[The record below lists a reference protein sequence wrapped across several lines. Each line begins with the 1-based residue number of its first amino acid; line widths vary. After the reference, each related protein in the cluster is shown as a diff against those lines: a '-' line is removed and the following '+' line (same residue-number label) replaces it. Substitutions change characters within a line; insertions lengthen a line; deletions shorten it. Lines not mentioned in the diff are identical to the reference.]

1 MRSRWLTETKVM
13 PLKKSKPSR
22 CDFMFWTAHS
32 TAWESSPS
40 FPCSCSYSQCQ
51 FSQRTWASL
60 EAAVWAFSGGI
71 FEFSASSPYP
81 EGASNEPVSIVYVYA
96 GVGVTKWEWPSNWQW
111 SHSVSVVLMVR
122 SQPAGS
128 AGDPGRQER
137 HSQTKGMPLIRQR
150 CCWHQG
156 RACPTNTKCH
166 PGSTVS
172 RSPDVCYLG
181 KAHFMAKINNEM
193 SSTSIPPSLFCVSG
207 EITANGALPDSEL
220 HKPERME
227 IPPQG
232 FRSQRAVQTLQTSAL
247 LASSSWPHTDPA
259 V

>member
-1 MRSRWLTETKVM
+1 
-13 PLKKSKPSR
+13 
-22 CDFMFWTAHS
+22 
-32 TAWESSPS
+32 
-40 FPCSCSYSQCQ
+40 
-51 FSQRTWASL
+51 
-60 EAAVWAFSGGI
+60 
-71 FEFSASSPYP
+71 
-81 EGASNEPVSIVYVYA
+81 
-96 GVGVTKWEWPSNWQW
+96 
-111 SHSVSVVLMVR
+111 MVR

-137 HSQTKGMPLIRQR
+137 HSQTEGMPLIRQR
-150 CCWHQG
+150 GCWHQG
-156 RACPTNTKCH
+156 RACPTNMKCH

-232 FRSQRAVQTLQTSAL
+232 FRSQRAVQTDLSPVSQQL
-247 LASSSWPHTDPA
+247 LASHRPSCLTFANHDQFLTRHRCQGVGRKPGRNEVSTI
-259 V
+259 

>member
-1 MRSRWLTETKVM
+1 MWLDTIVPTLKMRSRWLTETKVM

-71 FEFSASSPYP
+71 FEFSASSPFP

-111 SHSVSVVLMVR
+111 SH
-122 SQPAGS
+122 
-128 AGDPGRQER
+128 
-137 HSQTKGMPLIRQR
+137 
-150 CCWHQG
+150 
-156 RACPTNTKCH
+156 
-166 PGSTVS
+166 
-172 RSPDVCYLG
+172 
-181 KAHFMAKINNEM
+181 
-193 SSTSIPPSLFCVSG
+193 CVSCPHGKKPASRFSRGSRETG
-207 EITANGALPDSEL
+207 EAQPDWRDAINQAE
-220 HKPERME
+220 
-227 IPPQG
+227 G
-232 FRSQRAVQTLQTSAL
+232 L
-247 LASSSWPHTDPA
+247 LAPGEGLPNKYEVSPRQHCEQVPWCMLPWEGPFHGKNK
-259 V
+259 